1 MQGMTQGHLIKI
13 TAAGGSTQAS
23 ANQSQTFHQ
32 IGTNDSH

>member
-23 ANQSQTFHQ
+23 AN
-32 IGTNDSH
+32 